1 MPIFLHL
8 PAEMVVIC
16 NDVDIEAAIVIE
28 LDRSGSTVFCDF
40 DKMQPYQLF
49 IAACQL
55 PRLWLLR
62 HVSNWIAKE
71 KSIGDRNCANPVLII
86 PLGRVLRELPKFS
99 HVKKTSCSVFAT
111 CNRCHM
117 QLNEWKSGLPTSGLP
132 TLGSGQSW
140 AGQSWAHQDCSP

>member
-49 IAACQL
+49 IAACHL
-55 PRLWLLR
+55 PRL
-62 HVSNWIAKE
+62 
-71 KSIGDRNCANPVLII
+71 
-86 PLGRVLRELPKFS
+86 
-99 HVKKTSCSVFAT
+99 
-111 CNRCHM
+111 
-117 QLNEWKSGLPTSGLP
+117 
-132 TLGSGQSW
+132 
-140 AGQSWAHQDCSP
+140 